1 MDKYEYK
8 VKADEIKS
16 LIEQGEYARA
26 AEIADEIDWRRVKS
40 VMMLCTISDLY
51 KMNRRYEDARDV
63 LKLAYDR
70 RPGGRNI
77 VYSLCE
83 LSIKTEEFVQAIEY
97 YKEFVQIAP
106 KDTGRYILQYKIYE
120 AQDVSLEERIQV
132 LEELK
137 KRDYRERW
145 AYELAYLYHR
155 VGLATKCVEECDEL
169 ILWFGDGKYVIKAME
184 LKMLHQPLTPAQK
197 KKYESRFG
205 SNPMEDFPSTDTKVY
220 APVSDEEADE
230 EQPEISVNVGEYNTI
245 NLQEALAENIKEVL
259 GADEGITKSI
269 IAPMLESDTE
279 SLDTARIEEVNE
291 DDMEENALESTEVFF
306 GDGGESL
313 EAALNAEADA
323 DEMDADDEDPDIQEP
338 EDHKPEVG
346 DETENKKPVEIQ
358 REGMRVVM
366 PENENRFDNTAEIIA
381 AFDEDDN
388 AGREVMEQMRLEQFI
403 PDGESIALHAEPPK
417 EMAEVL
423 TEDPDGQMR
432 IVMPEVET
440 VEKQITGQLSIED
453 ILAEWERMKKE
464 SEEKRAEEVRRH
476 VLEETGAMFTEF
488 EASIRD
494 GLLEK
499 LESEADRE
507 IAEGHREA
515 AKFEVTEPEG
525 DFNGDEEAEERAAL
539 AKAASEIAEAVSG
552 VSKAGSVAA
561 EATVAAVSAA
571 EVAEL
576 TESFDGDDS
585 VEELEEINEEE
596 DVPADDAE
604 ESFDEEETFEDADE
618 DETLEAEES
627 DEVSETEEAESVDE
641 ELNTADEEP
650 SEIADEAE
658 ADEEVSEELSKEAE
672 DVSSEDETVEDET
685 SDGETA
691 DNETSETE
699 TSETETS
706 KDAEAEEVSADASTE
721 DADPEA
727 EKIKEAQEAESIRA
741 LTDEEKTLYAPY
753 IQSKK
758 ARHQLAEAIDNIS
771 LAAYTGNLVIS
782 GDEGTDIITL
792 AKNIIKEIQLNDNN
806 FSGKVAKI
814 SGASLN
820 RKDVEELIGG
830 LSNGAIIIQK
840 AGQIDAATAK
850 ALHKALQKENFG
862 IVVILEDT
870 KKNINS
876 FFDRFDFLKDCFNA
890 KIEVEALSNDT
901 LVAFGR
907 QYARS
912 REYSIDEM
920 GVLAL
925 HTRIEELQTSDH
937 AANVLDVKAIV
948 DEAIVHANK
957 KSVGH
962 IFDMIMSKRYDDED
976 MIILGEKDFA

>member
-205 SNPMEDFPSTDTKVY
+205 NNPMDEYPSTDTKVY
-220 APVSDEEADE
+220 APVTDQDEAED

-259 GADEGITKSI
+259 GDEEEITKSI

-279 SLDTARIEEVNE
+279 SLDTARIEEVSE

-306 GDGGESL
+306 GDSTENQETTFESG
-313 EAALNAEADA
+313 
-323 DEMDADDEDPDIQEP
+323 DEDSNEVEETVAAPENKEMPDEDKEP
-338 EDHKPEVG
+338 EKQEEEYTKAEEPVDV
-346 DETENKKPVEIQ
+346 KK
-358 REGMRVVM
+358 EGMRVVM

-381 AFDEDDN
+381 AFDEADN
-388 AGREVMEQMRLEQFI
+388 ADREVMEQMRKEQAAY
-403 PDGESIALHAEPPK
+403 DGESIALHAEPPK

-423 TEDPDGQMR
+423 TEEADGQMK

-499 LESEADRE
+499 LENEAELE
-507 IAEGHREA
+507 IAEEHRETESG
-515 AKFEVTEPEG
+515 KTEVSQTVTSGETETDEAV
-525 DFNGDEEAEERAAL
+525 DEEAEERAAL

-552 VSKAGSVAA
+552 VAKAGSVAA
-561 EATVAAVSAA
+561 EAAMAGISAA
-571 EVAEL
+571 EVAGL
-576 TESFDGDDS
+576 TEIPEGDDS
-585 VEELEEINEEE
+585 VEELEEIVEEE
-596 DVPADDAE
+596 ESTEPA
-604 ESFDEEETFEDADE
+604 SEETFEAGEE
-618 DETLEAEES
+618 D
-627 DEVSETEEAESVDE
+627 TEEVFE
-641 ELNTADEEP
+641 EDLEEA
-650 SEIADEAE
+650 SEDGEDINEAE
-658 ADEEVSEELSKEAE
+658 AAFDESEI
-672 DVSSEDETVEDET
+672 SEDEEKEEALEEEVNKEIPDEEITEDET
-685 SDGETA
+685 SEEESSSADTDTDETA
-691 DNETSETE
+691 ASE
-699 TSETETS
+699 
-706 KDAEAEEVSADASTE
+706 
-721 DADPEA
+721 ADPDT

-771 LAAYTGNLVIS
+771 LAAYTGNLVIA

-792 AKNIIKEIQLNDNN
+792 AKNILKEIQLNDNN

-820 RKDVEELIGG
+820 KKNVEELIGG

-840 AGQIDAATAK
+840 AGQIDATTAK
-850 ALHKALQKENFG
+850 ALHKGLQKENFG

-870 KKNINS
+870 RKNINS
-876 FFDRFDFLKDCFNA
+876 FFGRYDFLKDCFNA
-890 KIEVEALSNDT
+890 RIEVEALSNDT

-937 AANVLDVKAIV
+937 AANVLDVKTIV
-948 DEAIVHANK
+948 DEAIAHANK